1 MQARVSEDADPR
13 ALVVVGGLL
22 VAPVGISVVEFVAA
36 PVAVVLDDR
45 ALLAVHLS
53 D

>member
-13 ALVVVGGLL
+13 ALVIVGGLL
-22 VAPVGISVVEFVAA
+22 VPPVGVAVVEFVPA

-45 ALLAVHLS
+45 ALLTVHLS